1 MQIDFNTYLREKI
14 QNIGGKWDR
23 TKLPQIPQKETQA
36 FLKYLKDSGISY
48 RVSSVALADI
58 KPIQSQINTDKVD
71 HLVNNIDKSWKFFVD
86 KDKNLLDGHHRFF
99 ALKKALPDFKPTC
112 YILNSSVEKLV
123 PKIHEFDG
131 AIVRNMKEDVD
142 KKSEAELVKDK
153 QKDEMDDI
161 KRRQF
166 QDLQRAKE
174 KDFQDKMNDK
184 VNESYPAF
192 VFYRTLVEQFRS
204 LSPKLLRSLKPSR
217 MIKESSSLKVTFKV
231 SGKMFEGYATIS
243 KSPIDAYNL
252 IVYTGLASSK
262 RTIKLE
268 KNIYADDIVRML
280 EKLIG

>member
-1 MQIDFNTYLREKI
+1 MQIEFNTFIREKI
-14 QNIGGKWDR
+14 ENIGGKWDR
-23 TKLPQIPQKETQA
+23 TKLPQIPQKETIG
-36 FLKYLKDSGISY
+36 FLQYLKDKKVSY
-48 RVSSVALADI
+48 RMATVSLQDI

-71 HLVNNIDKSWKFFVD
+71 HLVKNIDKNWKFFLD
-86 KDKNLLDGHHRFF
+86 QNKNLLDGHHRFF
-99 ALKKALPDFKPTC
+99 ALKKVMPEFRPTC
-112 YILNSSVEKLV
+112 YILGSTVEKLV
-123 PKIHEFDG
+123 PLIHEFDG

-153 QKDEMDDI
+153 QKSELDDL
-161 KRRQF
+161 KRKQF
-166 QDLQRAKE
+166 NDLQRAKE

-192 VFYRTLVEQFRS
+192 VFYRTLVEQFRA
-204 LSPKLLRSLKPSR
+204 LSPKLLRILKPSR
-217 MIKESSSLKVTFKV
+217 TIKESGSTKVTFKV

-252 IVYTGLASSK
+252 IVYTGLGTSK
-262 RTIKLE
+262 RTIKEE